1 MHCIKQD
8 KMKRFDLDKKSYN
21 KFYQKHKTE
30 SVRKRLRCVLSAS
43 EGHSYLSIAK
53 SEKVHNQSVSKYV
66 KLYASGGFKA
76 LCETVKRSRKSR
88 LTDMEAQAFKV
99 VLLSSRPFDHGLEGN
114 IWTGEIMC
122 SYLKKVYDVV
132 YKKGIYDLLERL
144 NLSHQKAHA
153 DYGNADA
160 EAQKAFYQ
168 LLENKLLMANETT
181 AVLKYDEFSICEKP
195 TSYYG
200 WAEKNT
206 RPTYPTDEK
215 KEDVAMDF

>member
-1 MHCIKQD
+1 
-8 KMKRFDLDKKSYN
+8 MKTFDLDRKSYD
-21 KFYQKHKTE
+21 KYYQKYKTE

-43 EGHSYLSIAK
+43 AGHSYLSIAK
-53 SEKVHNQSVSKYV
+53 SEKIHNQSVSKYV
-66 KLYASGGFKA
+66 KLYAIGGFKA
-76 LCETVKRSRKSR
+76 LCETTKRSRKSR
-88 LTDMEAQAFKV
+88 LTDMEAQAFKA
-99 VLLSSRPFDHGLEGN
+99 VLLSSRPFEHGLEGN

-122 SYLKKVYDVV
+122 LYLKKVYDVE

-160 EAQKAFYQ
+160 EAQKSFYM
-168 LLENKLLMANETT
+168 LLENKLLMADEKT

-206 RPTYPTDEK
+206 RPTYPTNEK
-215 KEDVAMDF
+215 KENVAMDF

>member
-1 MHCIKQD
+1 
-8 KMKRFDLDKKSYN
+8 MKRFDLDKKAYD
-21 KFYQKHKTE
+21 KCYAKHKTE
-30 SVRKRLRCVLSAS
+30 SVRLRLRCVLSAS
-43 EGHSYLSIAK
+43 EGRSYLSIAQ
-53 SEKVHNQSVSKYV
+53 SENIHHQSVSKYV
-66 KLYASGGFKA
+66 KQYESGGFQL
-76 LCETVKRSRKSR
+76 LCSPSKRLRKSL
-88 LTDMEAQAFKV
+88 LTDEEAQAFKK
-99 VLLSSRPFDHGLEGN
+99 VLLSSRPFEHGLEGN
-114 IWTGEIMC
+114 IWTGAIMC
-122 SYLKKVYDVV
+122 LYLKQVYHVE

-160 EAQKAFYQ
+160 EAQKAFYM

-206 RPTYPTDEK
+206 RPTYPTNEK
-215 KEDVAMDF
+215 KLVLSLSK